1 MVKKEDFNE
10 HDINGW
16 KAVLKHEIKE
26 RWKNVTPSTIRKVT
40 NYMKNN
46 ELSLIDGGVLK
57 QFEDEFANYI
67 GAKYAVAYCNGTAA
81 LHAASYACGAD
92 DDSIF
97 ISSIYSY
104 HGTILSILENR
115 AKVRLV
121 DYEDD
126 YFTIDLNEVEKN
138 LDKNVKGL
146 LITHCWGN
154 IADYEKLME
163 LKRKYNIKIIVDAS
177 HAHGAKFN
185 NIKVGNISCED
196 VVCFSL
202 GKNKLMSAG
211 ELGVAVTN
219 DKDLYEKMLFMGHP
233 NRVPSALSKDSK
245 LRYYSNGIGNK
256 YRPHALALVLGI
268 DQIKRFNK
276 KLKDNVLICEK
287 LSNEI
292 NNIDGFYVPKVHKN
306 CSRVFWKLHV
316 FIDKKYWKDVPVEK
330 VIKAIRAEGLILEQF
345 HNYNIVEQLK
355 IWTNKRYDNQ
365 IENRSKTRNI
375 DNVIVL
381 PGYINI
387 SKKDYEKIVKVFKKV
402 SKMKGL
408 IKW

>member
-1 MVKKEDFNE
+1 MVKKEEFNE
-10 HDINGW
+10 LAINGG
-16 KAVLKHEIKE
+16 KAVLNHEIKE

-177 HAHGAKFN
+177 HAHGSKFN

-233 NRVPSALSKDSK
+233 NRVPSALSKNSK

-276 KLKDNVLICEK
+276 KLKDNVLTCEK

-306 CSRVFWKLHV
+306 CSRVFWKLHI
-316 FIDKKYWKDVPVEK
+316 FIDKKYWKDVTVEK

-365 IENRSKTRNI
+365 IENRSKKRNI

-387 SKKDYEKIVKVFKKV
+387 SKKDYEKIVKVLKKV
-402 SKMKGL
+402 SRMKGL
-408 IKW
+408 IK

>member
-1 MVKKEDFNE
+1 MLLCF
-10 HDINGW
+10 
-16 KAVLKHEIKE
+16 
-26 RWKNVTPSTIRKVT
+26 
-40 NYMKNN
+40 Y
-46 ELSLIDGGVLK
+46 LI
-57 QFEDEFANYI
+57 Q
-67 GAKYAVAYCNGTAA
+67 
-81 LHAASYACGAD
+81 
-92 DDSIF
+92 
-97 ISSIYSY
+97 
-104 HGTILSILENR
+104 
-115 AKVRLV
+115 
-121 DYEDD
+121 
-126 YFTIDLNEVEKN
+126 
-138 LDKNVKGL
+138 
-146 LITHCWGN
+146 
-154 IADYEKLME
+154 

-177 HAHGAKFN
+177 HAHGSKFN

-233 NRVPSALSKDSK
+233 NRVPSALSKNSK

-276 KLKDNVLICEK
+276 KLKDNVLTCEK

-306 CSRVFWKLHV
+306 CSRVFWKLHI
-316 FIDKKYWKDVPVEK
+316 FIDKKYWKDVTVEK

-365 IENRSKTRNI
+365 IENRSKKRNI

-408 IKW
+408 IK